1 MSIEEK
7 MYCSDKAKTLSSMK
21 ELCGFSFQTCS
32 RHKGCIHPPL
42 VNIKPSL
49 MNCICI
55 GDVLIRNVIF
65 FGHSQDHYR
74 QKHSQ
79 RKNHHIQGLERV
91 ISSIMQCELSYLAEI
106 RTRW

>member
-49 MNCICI
+49 MNCILCSALVMSSSETLYFLDI
-55 GDVLIRNVIF
+55 VKTTTGKNTAREKIITSRDWRESYHPSCSVSFRIW
-65 FGHSQDHYR
+65 
-74 QKHSQ
+74 QK
-79 RKNHHIQGLERV
+79 
-91 ISSIMQCELSYLAEI
+91 
-106 RTRW
+106 